1 MSISIAQIIS
11 WIIVGLIAGSLAGS
25 VLKRSRHGYGRFAN
39 WGIGLVGA
47 IIGGLLFSLFR
58 INFGLGQIAISL
70 ADLVQ
75 AFVGAL
81 IFVGI
86 LTLVRGNN
94 KRRARHRAQEE
105 LSTMHAE
112 RVYEAQT
119 AQTTP
124 TTPQANTVQPNQ
136 KEP

>member
-1 MSISIAQIIS
+1 MTLSIGQLIS

-25 VLKRSRHGYGRFAN
+25 VLKRSRHGYGRWAN

-47 IIGGLLFSLFR
+47 MVGGLLFSLFR
-58 INFGLGQIAISL
+58 IDFGLGQIAISL

-86 LTLVRGNN
+86 LTLWRGVN
-94 KRRARHRAQEE
+94 KQRARRRAVDQMSA
-105 LSTMHAE
+105 MHAE
-112 RVYEAQT
+112 RVSSQEPA
-119 AQTTP
+119 P
-124 TTPQANTVQPNQ
+124 TS
-136 KEP
+136 EPRAGLEQDRY